1 MTMITTAQKFQLID
15 RAGLKAKLDNKDKFQ
30 FWNVLTKE
38 NYKPEANIAGSQWI
52 PIDTITEKLAS
63 EKVAVK
69 GETIVVY
76 CGGPQ
81 CPSSKQAAEKL
92 ASLGYTNVFAYE
104 GGLKDWSEGGFP
116 LVKL

>member
-1 MTMITTAQKFQLID
+1 MTITTTTQKFQFID
-15 RAGLKAKLDNKDKFQ
+15 RAGLKAKLDNKEKFH

-38 NYKPEANIAGSQWI
+38 FYKPEANIAGSQWI
-52 PIDTITEKLAS
+52 PVDAITEKLAS

-76 CGGPQ
+76 CGGPE
-81 CPSSKQAAEKL
+81 CSSSKQAAEKL
-92 ASLGYTNVFAYE
+92 ATLGYTNVSAYE
-104 GGLKDWSEGGFP
+104 GGLKDWSAAGLP

>member
-1 MTMITTAQKFQLID
+1 MS
-15 RAGLKAKLDNKDKFQ
+15 

-38 NYKPEANIAGSQWI
+38 FYKPEVNIAGSRWI
-52 PIDTITEKLAS
+52 PVDTLT
-63 EKVAVK
+63 
-69 GETIVVY
+69 
-76 CGGPQ
+76 
-81 CPSSKQAAEKL
+81 EKL

>member
-1 MTMITTAQKFQLID
+1 MTMTAQKFQIID
-15 RAGLKAKLDNKDKFQ
+15 RAGLKAKLDKKETFH

-38 NYKPEANIAGSQWI
+38 FYKPEANIAGSQWI
-52 PIDTITEKLAS
+52 SVDTITEKLAN

-92 ASLGYTNVFAYE
+92 ASFGYVNVSAYE
-104 GGLKDWSEGGFP
+104 GGLKDWSQAGLP

>member
-1 MTMITTAQKFQLID
+1 MTTTEQKYKTID
-15 RAGLKAKLDNKDKFQ
+15 RVGLKATMDSNEKFHL
-30 FWNVLTKE
+30 WNVLTKE
-38 NYKPEANIAGSQWI
+38 FYKPEANIAGSQWI
-52 PIDTITEKLAS
+52 PVDTLTEKLAS
-63 EKVAVK
+63 EKVPSKTDAII
-69 GETIVVY
+69 TY

-104 GGLKDWSEGGFP
+104 GGLKDWSEAKLP

>member
-1 MTMITTAQKFQLID
+1 MTTTEQKYKTID
-15 RAGLKAKLDNKDKFQ
+15 RVGLKATMDSNEKFHL
-30 FWNVLTKE
+30 WDALTKE
-38 NYKPEANIAGSQWI
+38 VYKPEANIAGSRWI
-52 PIDTITEKLAS
+52 PVDHLTEKLAS
-63 EKVAVK
+63 EKVPSKTDAII
-69 GETIVVY
+69 TY

-104 GGLKDWSEGGFP
+104 GGLKDWSEAKLP

>member
-1 MTMITTAQKFQLID
+1 MTTTAQKFQIID
-15 RAGLKAKLDNKDKFQ
+15 RAGLKAKLDKKETFH

-38 NYKPEANIAGSQWI
+38 FYKPEANIAGSQWI
-52 PIDTITEKLAS
+52 PVDTITEKLAN
-63 EKVAVK
+63 EKVPAK
-69 GETIVVY
+69 TDAIITY

-92 ASLGYTNVFAYE
+92 ASLGYTNVSAYE

>member
-1 MTMITTAQKFQLID
+1 MTTTAQKFGLID
-15 RAGLKAKLDNKDKFQ
+15 RTALRAKLDNKEQ
-30 FWNVLTKE
+30 FHLWNVLTKE
-38 NYKPEANIAGSQWI
+38 FYKPEANISGSQWI
-52 PIDTITEKLAS
+52 PVDSITDKLAG

-76 CGGPQ
+76 CGGSD

-92 ASLGYTNVFAYE
+92 RTLGYTNVFAYE